1 MSRLRVFHDT
11 NGSEPVKVTSK
22 HPEIAAEL
30 KSVGV
35 RFEQWQANKPLAPG
49 ASQDE
54 VIAAYRDDIER
65 LKREEGYQAVDVVS
79 LNPDNPDRAAFR
91 AKFLNEHTHAEDE
104 VRFFV
109 AGRGLFTLHI
119 GERVYEVLCE
129 RGDLIG
135 VPDGTRH
142 WFDMSESPYFIA
154 IRLFTNPAGWVAQFT
169 GSDIAERFPRLPA
182 ESMAA

>member
-35 RFEQWQANKPLAPG
+35 RFEQWQANKPVAPG

-54 VIAAYRDDIER
+54 VIAAYHEDIER

-119 GERVYEVLCE
+119 GERVFEVLCE

-142 WFDMSESPYFIA
+142 WFDMSEAPYFIA
-154 IRLFTNPAGWVAQFT
+154 IRLFTNPAGWVAEFT
-169 GSDIAERFPRLPA
+169 GSDIAERFPRLPV